1 MKQVIFI
8 LLFAASMQA
17 QDTIILSN
25 VVAKKTTMRIQT
37 KDTSGIETE
46 IREVLTHDK
55 AVKKIEQLTQDT
67 LMLNQ
72 RLEQM
77 SVFEKQIAEEKKK
90 ARNQKRQSVALITR
104 LKKLLPSLK

>member
-17 QDTIILSN
+17 QDTIMLSN
-25 VVAKKTTMRIQT
+25 VVAKKTVMRIQT
-37 KDTSGIETE
+37 KDTSGVETE
-46 IREVLTHDK
+46 IREVLTYDK

-90 ARNQKRQSVALITR
+90 ARIQKRQSVALIIR
-104 LKKLLPSLK
+104 LKKLLPRLK

>member
-1 MKQVIFI
+1 MKSVIFM
-8 LLFAASMQA
+8 LLFAASIQA

-37 KDTSGIETE
+37 KDTSGVETE
-46 IREVLTHDK
+46 IKEVLTYAK
-55 AVKKIEQLTQDT
+55 AVKKIEQLVQDT
-67 LMLNQ
+67 TMLNH

-77 SVFEKQIAEEKKK
+77 AQFEKQFAEERKKT
-90 ARNQKRQSVALITR
+90 RNQKRQSVALIER